1 MVFNFMVCRYWLS
14 IIIDIWFINISP
26 ISNLVLWNVE
36 KQFIIILLHK
46 SLIKDQSASKYFAQP

>member
-1 MVFNFMVCRYWLS
+1 MVCRYWLS

>member
-1 MVFNFMVCRYWLS
+1 
-14 IIIDIWFINISP
+14 
-26 ISNLVLWNVE
+26 VE